1 MLHKLNA
8 IFPVRYTALALCAF
22 ALLLSL
28 FALLAFGTGL
38 GAWRL
43 CVLLFLATPTE
54 ASLHVLRNAIEI
66 Q

>member
-1 MLHKLNA
+1 LEIHA
-8 IFPVRYTALALCAF
+8 ERRSPG
-22 ALLLSL
+22 
-28 FALLAFGTGL
+28 GTGL